1 MLPCACYER
10 HRPYDMGSHSH
21 HRQSVSIHLKLI
33 LVLSALATLKRT
45 ILVDGQSSRYRAA
58 FHGGRATFR
67 SSVPSRS
74 YGSWFPSSRVFSS
87 KPSGSDVTSEADD
100 EWYPHDPAWTTPQL
114 LEGLWSQIAQ
124 AKDMVKGVSS

>member
-1 MLPCACYER
+1 
-10 HRPYDMGSHSH
+10 
-21 HRQSVSIHLKLI
+21 
-33 LVLSALATLKRT
+33 
-45 ILVDGQSSRYRAA
+45 
-58 FHGGRATFR
+58 
-67 SSVPSRS
+67 
-74 YGSWFPSSRVFSS
+74 VFSS